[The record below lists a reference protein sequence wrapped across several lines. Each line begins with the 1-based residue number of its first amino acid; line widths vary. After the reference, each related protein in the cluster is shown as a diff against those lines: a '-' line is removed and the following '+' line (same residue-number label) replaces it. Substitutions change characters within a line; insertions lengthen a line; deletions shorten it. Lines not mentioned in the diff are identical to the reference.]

1 MSNYSSLSHTT
12 WDCKYHVVFIPKYR
26 RKALY
31 YTLRKML
38 PEVLID
44 LALQQES
51 KVEEGHMMPDHIHLL
66 LSIPP
71 KHSVSKVVGYLKGK
85 SAIWIARKV
94 NGSKRNFYGQS
105 FWARGYFVST
115 AGKDESVVREYIRR
129 QEEEDRKFDSSP
141 QLPGLFK
148 N

>member
-12 WDCKYHVVFIPKYR
+12 WDCKYHVVFIPKCR

-38 PEVLID
+38 SEVLHE
-44 LALQQES
+44 LARQQGS
-51 KVEEGHMMPDHIHLL
+51 KIEEGHMMPDHIHLL

-71 KHSVSKVVGYLKGK
+71 KHSVSQVVGYLKGK
-85 SAIWIARKV
+85 SAIWIARNV
-94 NGSKRNFYGQS
+94 NGRKRSFYGQS

-115 AGKDESVVREYIRR
+115 AGKDEMIVREYIRR
-129 QEEEDRKFDSSP
+129 QEEDDQKFDSSP
-141 QLPGLFK
+141 RLPGM
-148 N
+148 